1 MPHVLTVPGKYS
13 RLMQTWMRY
22 TTAGSAGQE
31 RPLDSVELGP
41 GDIGGLDR
49 RLLGDVDGMRI
60 LELGTGA
67 GHSAVAL
74 AKLGARVIAIDPDT
88 TQVDLARQTAEAAE
102 VHVEVH
108 HADLADLAFLHADI
122 FDAVISVHALSGV
135 ADIGRVFRQTHR
147 LLKLDRP
154 IILTLPHPASLMVDS
169 DDPRVISSDYSSTEV
184 LGEGPHLTHRHG
196 ISHVFTQLHRS
207 NFRVDTLLEPPGP
220 DPHPASVVFRARKI
234 GN

>member
-1 MPHVLTVPGKYS
+1 
-13 RLMQTWMRY
+13 MQSWMRY
-22 TTAGSAGQE
+22 TTAGAAGQQ
-31 RPLDSVELGP
+31 RPLDTVEFGP
-41 GDIGGLDR
+41 GEVSGLDR
-49 RLLGDVDGMRI
+49 RLLGDVSGMRI

-74 AKLGARVIAIDPDT
+74 SRLGARVIAIDADAE
-88 TQVDLARQTAEAAE
+88 QVELARRTADDAE

-108 HADLADLAFLHADI
+108 HTDLADLAFLHADL
-122 FDAVISVHALSGV
+122 FDAVISIHALSAVG
-135 ADIGRVFRQTHR
+135 DLGRVFRQTHR
-147 LLKLDRP
+147 LLKVDRP
-154 IILTLPHPASLMVDS
+154 IIVTLPHPASLMVDS
-169 DDPRVISSDYSSTEV
+169 ADPRTITSDYANEIP

-207 NFRVDTLLEPPGP
+207 NFRVDTLLEPLGA